1 MTEIRIKEG
10 DTIISMD
17 CDMSLTEEAV
27 DVMFRLLVLIGHHPD
42 NVSSF
47 FVERGESYIKSNGRQ
62 LD

>member
-10 DTIISMD
+10 DTVISMD

-42 NVSSF
+42 NVASF
-47 FVERGESYIKSNGRQ
+47 FIERGENYESSTN
-62 LD
+62 

>member
-10 DTIISMD
+10 DTVISMD

-42 NVSSF
+42 NVASF
-47 FVERGESYIKSNGRQ
+47 FIERGQSYESSTN
-62 LD
+62 

>member
-10 DTIISMD
+10 DTVISMD

-27 DVMFRLLVLIGHHPD
+27 DIMFRLLVLIGHHPD

-47 FVERGESYIKSNGRQ
+47 FIERGESYIKTNGR
-62 LD
+62 L

>member
-10 DTIISMD
+10 DTVISMD

-47 FVERGESYIKSNGRQ
+47 FIERGEAYIKSNERQ